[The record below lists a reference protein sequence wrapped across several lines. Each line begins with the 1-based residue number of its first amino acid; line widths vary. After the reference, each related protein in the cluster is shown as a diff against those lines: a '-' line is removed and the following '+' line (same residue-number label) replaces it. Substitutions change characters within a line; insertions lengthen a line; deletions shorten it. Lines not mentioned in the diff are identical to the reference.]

1 MLQYLLDPQI
11 WAAFLTLTVLEI
23 VLGIDNLVFLA
34 ITSSRLPEAQQAS
47 ARKIGLL
54 AALGLRIGLLL
65 LLTWIA
71 ALTKPLVT
79 IMAFDVSGRDLV
91 LGLGGLYL
99 LYKGVQ
105 EIHASVEGL
114 DEAHGGARKSSY
126 FSVIVQI
133 MVLDLVFS
141 LDSIITAVGMT
152 NETPIMIA
160 AIVVAILVMMFAAG
174 PVSGFINNHPTVK
187 MLALA
192 FLILVG
198 FVLVAD
204 AAHFHIPRQYLH
216 FAIAFS
222 IAVEALNLL
231 RQARAR
237 RRRASADPAAPQ

>member
-1 MLQYLLDPQI
+1 MLEYLLDPQT

-34 ITSSRLPEAQQAS
+34 ITSARLPAEQQAS
-47 ARKIGLL
+47 ARRIGLIM
-54 AALGLRIGLLL
+54 ALFLRVGLLL
-65 LLTWIA
+65 LLSWIA
-71 ALTKPLVT
+71 ALTKPLFMV
-79 IMAFDVSGRDLV
+79 MEFAVSGRDIV

-105 EIHASVEGL
+105 EIHASVEGH
-114 DEAHGGARKSSY
+114 DEGGGERRAASY
-126 FSVIVQI
+126 ASVIVQI

-152 NETPIMIA
+152 NNLPVMIA
-160 AIVVAILVMMFAAG
+160 AIFVAILVMMFAAG
-174 PVSGFINNHPTVK
+174 PVSGFINTHPTVK
-187 MLALA
+187 MLALS

-204 AAHFHIPRQYLH
+204 AAHFHIERGYLY

-222 IAVEALNLL
+222 IGVECLNLL
-231 RQARAR
+231 RDAKAKKRTTAGG
-237 RRRASADPAAPQ
+237 

>member
-1 MLQYLLDPQI
+1 MMSYLLDPQT

-34 ITSSRLPEAQQAS
+34 ITSARLPVEQQAG
-47 ARKIGLL
+47 ARRIGLL
-54 AALGLRIGLLL
+54 AALGLRVGLLL

-71 ALTKPLVT
+71 ALTKPLLT
-79 IMAFDVSGRDLV
+79 IMAFEISGRDIV

-99 LYKGVQ
+99 LYKGVE
-105 EIHASVEGL
+105 EIHASVEGK
-114 DEAHGGARKSSY
+114 DEGHGKGRGTSSY
-126 FSVIVQI
+126 FAVISQI

-152 NETPIMIA
+152 NNIPVMIA
-160 AIVVAILVMMFAAG
+160 AIVVAIFVMMFAAG
-174 PVSGFINNHPTVK
+174 PVSGFINDHPTVK

-198 FVLVAD
+198 TVLVAD
-204 AAHFHIPRQYLH
+204 AAHFHMPRGYLY

-222 IAVEALNLL
+222 IGVESLNLV
-231 RQARAR
+231 RQAKAK
-237 RRRASADPAAPQ
+237 RRAAARDA

>member
-1 MLQYLLDPQI
+1 MLEYLLDPQT
-11 WAAFLTLTVLEI
+11 WAAFFTLTVLEI

-34 ITSSRLPEAQQAS
+34 ITSARLPAEQQAR

-54 AALGLRIGLLL
+54 MALALRVGLLL

-79 IMAFDVSGRDLV
+79 VMGFDVSGRDVV

-114 DEAHGGARKSSY
+114 DEGAGAGRQAS
-126 FSVIVQI
+126 FLTVIAQI

-152 NETPIMIA
+152 NNIPVMIA
-160 AIVVAILVMMFAAG
+160 AIFVAIFVMMFAAG
-174 PVSGFINNHPTVK
+174 PVSGFINNHPSVK

-198 FVLVAD
+198 TVLVAD
-204 AAHFHIPRQYLH
+204 AAHFHIPRAYLY
-216 FAIAFS
+216 FSIAFS
-222 IAVEALNLL
+222 IGVESLNLL
-231 RQARAR
+231 RQSRAKR
-237 RRRASADPAAPQ
+237 RNASL

>member
-1 MLQYLLDPQI
+1 MFSYLLDPQT

-34 ITSSRLPEAQQAS
+34 ITSARLPVEQQAS
-47 ARKIGLL
+47 ARRIGLL
-54 AALGLRIGLLL
+54 AALGLRVGLLL

-79 IMAFDVSGRDLV
+79 IMGFAVSGRDIV

-99 LYKGVQ
+99 LYKGVE
-105 EIHASVEGL
+105 EIHASLEGKDEGSVES
-114 DEAHGGARKSSY
+114 RQMSY
-126 FSVIVQI
+126 FAVIAQI

-152 NETPIMIA
+152 NNIPVMIA
-160 AIVVAILVMMFAAG
+160 AIVVAIFVMMFAAG

-198 FVLVAD
+198 TVLVAD
-204 AAHFHIPRQYLH
+204 AAHFHIPREYLY
-216 FAIAFS
+216 FAMAFS
-222 IAVEALNLL
+222 IGVESLNLI

-237 RRRASADPAAPQ
+237 RRAGSTGS

>member
-1 MLQYLLDPQI
+1 MMSYLLDPQT

-34 ITSSRLPEAQQAS
+34 ITSARLPVEQQAG
-47 ARKIGLL
+47 ARRIGLL
-54 AALGLRIGLLL
+54 AALGLRVGLLL

-71 ALTKPLVT
+71 ALTKPLLT
-79 IMAFDVSGRDLV
+79 IMAFEISGRDIV

-99 LYKGVQ
+99 LYQGV
-105 EIHASVEGL
+105 EETHASVEGK
-114 DEAHGGARKSSY
+114 DEGHGKGRGTSSY
-126 FSVIVQI
+126 FAVISQI

-152 NETPIMIA
+152 NNIPVMIA
-160 AIVVAILVMMFAAG
+160 AIVVAIFVMMFAAG
-174 PVSGFINNHPTVK
+174 PVSGFINDHPTVK

-198 FVLVAD
+198 TVLVAD
-204 AAHFHIPRQYLH
+204 AAHFHMPRGYLY

-222 IAVEALNLL
+222 IGVESLNLV
-231 RQARAR
+231 RQAKAK
-237 RRRASADPAAPQ
+237 RRAAARDA

>member
-1 MLQYLLDPQI
+1 MIAYLLDPQT
-11 WAAFLTLTVLEI
+11 WAAFFTLTVLEI

-34 ITSSRLPEAQQAS
+34 ITSSRLPPEQQPG
-47 ARKIGLL
+47 ARRIGLL
-54 AALGLRIGLLL
+54 MALVLRVGLLL
-65 LLTWIA
+65 LLAWIA
-71 ALTKPLVT
+71 ALIKPLFTV
-79 IMAFDVSGRDLV
+79 MDFAVSGRDIV

-105 EIHASVEGL
+105 EIHASVEGE
-114 DEAHGGARKSSY
+114 DESHGGGRTASY
-126 FSVIVQI
+126 VAVIAQI

-152 NETPIMIA
+152 NNLPVMIA
-160 AIVVAILVMMFAAG
+160 AIFVAIFVMMFAAG
-174 PVSGFINNHPTVK
+174 PVSGFINSHPTVK

-204 AAHFHIPRQYLH
+204 AAHFHIARGYLY

-222 IAVEALNLL
+222 IGVESLNLL
-231 RQARAR
+231 RTARAR
-237 RRRASADPAAPQ
+237 RRANNGSGG

>member
-1 MLQYLLDPQI
+1 MLSYLLDPQT
-11 WAAFLTLTVLEI
+11 WAAFFTLTVLEI

-34 ITSSRLPEAQQAS
+34 ITSARLPAAQQAS
-47 ARKIGLL
+47 ARRIGLL
-54 AALGLRIGLLL
+54 AALGLRVGLLL

-79 IMAFDVSGRDLV
+79 IMAFDVSGRDIV

-99 LYKGVQ
+99 LYKGVE
-105 EIHASVEGL
+105 EIHASLEGH
-114 DEAHGGARKSSY
+114 DEGSAASRQMSY
-126 FSVIVQI
+126 VAVIAQI

-152 NETPIMIA
+152 NNIPVMIA
-160 AIVVAILVMMFAAG
+160 AIVVAIFVMMFAAG

-198 FVLVAD
+198 TVLVAD
-204 AAHFHIPRQYLH
+204 ASHFHIPREYLY

-222 IAVEALNLL
+222 IGVESLNLL
-231 RQARAR
+231 RQARAN
-237 RRRASADPAAPQ
+237 RRAASTDV

>member
-1 MLQYLLDPQI
+1 MLEYLLDPQT
-11 WAAFLTLTVLEI
+11 WAAFFTLTVLEI

-34 ITSSRLPEAQQAS
+34 ITSARLPAEQQAR

-54 AALGLRIGLLL
+54 MALALRVGLLL

-79 IMAFDVSGRDLV
+79 VMGFDVSGRDVV

-114 DEAHGGARKSSY
+114 DEGAGAGRQAS
-126 FSVIVQI
+126 FLTVIAQI

-152 NETPIMIA
+152 NNIPVMIA
-160 AIVVAILVMMFAAG
+160 AIFVAIFVMMFAAG
-174 PVSGFINNHPTVK
+174 PVVGSG
-187 MLALA
+187 
-192 FLILVG
+192 
-198 FVLVAD
+198 
-204 AAHFHIPRQYLH
+204 
-216 FAIAFS
+216 
-222 IAVEALNLL
+222 
-231 RQARAR
+231 
-237 RRRASADPAAPQ
+237 AS